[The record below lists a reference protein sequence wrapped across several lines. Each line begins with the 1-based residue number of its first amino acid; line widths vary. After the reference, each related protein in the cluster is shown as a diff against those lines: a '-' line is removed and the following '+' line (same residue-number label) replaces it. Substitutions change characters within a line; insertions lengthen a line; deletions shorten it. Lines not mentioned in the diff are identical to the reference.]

1 MMPLRRQ
8 LARNIFSS
16 WFAYAVRLGIT
27 FLFVPYITSV
37 LGDARYGVWVIIFQT
52 IFYFSLLDA
61 GLTSALTRYI
71 SKFLATREFDKINR
85 VLNTANILYFIVG
98 ALVMLGIWGFV
109 TFAFRYFQISDPEVM
124 AEGKTALLI
133 LGAFMAFNFAA
144 LPFGNTLSAFHR
156 YDVLN
161 MLTIG
166 EEIIRTLLM
175 VFMLSQGNG
184 LVALALVILMLTVV
198 RHLLG
203 AGLLLKL
210 YPEVDI
216 GRQYADK
223 ATAKM
228 LFSYSKVSFGIS
240 LCWLILFN
248 TDELLL
254 GIISSAAAAG
264 IYHPGAQ
271 LMRYLRN
278 LINAAALPLIPAISH
293 KEAQG
298 DLEPVRDLYLK
309 AVRYISY
316 LSFAIAAGVVV
327 YAESFVIL
335 WLPPEFAGAG
345 RVMQVLAVGTAILLP
360 QIVGHSVL
368 FGIEKHSRLLI
379 VAITEAVLKLALSIY
394 LIPRYGL
401 LGMAIAV
408 SAPQILL
415 FSTLFPF
422 LVARELGVS
431 YFRVIGTTF
440 VSGLVG
446 LVIALPLAWSANWA
460 IVPDTWVNFF
470 VGIGM
475 VVLAV
480 LGGLWLV
487 ALPEDRAKVREWF

>member
-1 MMPLRRQ
+1 MMQVRRQ
-8 LARNIFSS
+8 LVRNVFSS
-16 WFAYAVRLGIT
+16 WFAYLVRIAIT
-27 FLFVPYITSV
+27 FLFVPYITTV

-109 TFAFRYFQISDPEVM
+109 TFAFSYFQISDPEVV
-124 AEGKTALLI
+124 AEGKLALLI

-144 LPFGNTLSAFHR
+144 LPFGNSLSAFHR

-161 MLTIG
+161 MLAIG
-166 EEIIRTLLM
+166 EEIVRTLLM
-175 VFMLSQGNG
+175 VYMLSQGRG

-210 YPEVDI
+210 YPEVNI
-216 GRQYADK
+216 GREYADK
-223 ATAKM
+223 PTARM
-228 LFSYSKVSFGIS
+228 LFGYSKISFGIS
-240 LCWLILFN
+240 VCWLVLFN

-254 GIISSAAAAG
+254 GVISSAGAAG
-264 IYHPGAQ
+264 VYHPGAQ
-271 LMRYLRN
+271 LVRYLRN

-293 KEAQG
+293 KETQG
-298 DLEPVRDLYLK
+298 DLQPVRELYLK
-309 AVRYISY
+309 AVRYVSY
-316 LSFAIAAGVVV
+316 LSFAIGAGVVI
-327 YAESFVIL
+327 YAESFVML
-335 WLPPEFAGAG
+335 WLPPEFLEAG
-345 RVMQVLAVGTAILLP
+345 RVMQILAVGTTILLP
-360 QIVGHSVL
+360 QIIGHSIL
-368 FGIEKHSRLLI
+368 FGIEQHGKLLI
-379 VAITEAVLKLALSIY
+379 VLVIESILKLGLSIY

-401 LGMAIAV
+401 SGMAIAV
-408 SAPQILL
+408 SAPQVIL

-422 LVARELGVS
+422 LVSRALGLS
-431 YFRVIGTTF
+431 YFRVIGTTLL
-440 VSGLVG
+440 SGLVG
-446 LVIALPLAWSANWA
+446 LAIALPLAWSANWA

-475 VVLAV
+475 VMLAV
-480 LGGLWLV
+480 LGGAWLV